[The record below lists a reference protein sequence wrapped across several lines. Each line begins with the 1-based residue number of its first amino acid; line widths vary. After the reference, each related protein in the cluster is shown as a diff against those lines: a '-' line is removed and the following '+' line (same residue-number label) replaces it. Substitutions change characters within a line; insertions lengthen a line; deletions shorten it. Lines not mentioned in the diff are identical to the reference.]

1 MLVVYFILGAQ
12 DLTLMIYPSVIIG
25 CYMAAGNILNDLIDI
40 ETDRINKPSRPLV
53 INDVNHYLVV
63 SVVLLF
69 FLIGSWV
76 AMCIDI
82 YAMYLAV
89 FFAMPCIISYEIIFK
104 RSPIIGNIIIS
115 SLVGAVFIF
124 AELSLN
130 QSISTTWRTA
140 VLAFFLNLIREM
152 IKDIEDVRGDSQ
164 LNYKTLPVIA
174 GIPLAILILRLIT
187 IFFIILSM
195 LPIFTSYYL
204 WYYTPLIVFLI
215 HLPLLYII
223 IRLTD
228 NITPKECAKYSKA
241 LKLLIINGIIIII
254 VSTI

>member
-1 MLVVYFILGAQ
+1 
-12 DLTLMIYPSVIIG
+12 
-25 CYMAAGNILNDLIDI
+25 
-40 ETDRINKPSRPLV
+40 
-53 INDVNHYLVV
+53 
-63 SVVLLF
+63 
-69 FLIGSWV
+69 
-76 AMCIDI
+76 
-82 YAMYLAV
+82 
-89 FFAMPCIISYEIIFK
+89 
-104 RSPIIGNIIIS
+104 
-115 SLVGAVFIF
+115 
-124 AELSLN
+124 
-130 QSISTTWRTA
+130 
-140 VLAFFLNLIREM
+140 M

-228 NITPKECAKYSKA
+228 NITPKECAKYSKVLRLVKRPFFPSTLSS
-241 LKLLIINGIIIII
+241 LKFQFLICRAICACDKTLCNFE
-254 VSTI
+254 